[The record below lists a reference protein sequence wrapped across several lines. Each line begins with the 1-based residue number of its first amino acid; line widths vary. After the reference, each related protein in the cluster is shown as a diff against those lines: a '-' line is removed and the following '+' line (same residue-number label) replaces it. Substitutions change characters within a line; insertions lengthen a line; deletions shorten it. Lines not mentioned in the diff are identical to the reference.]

1 MSNLKKN
8 IVLPCVALGLLV
20 QFSAS
25 AQSGVSSAT
34 TKQFNINVSWPKG
47 DGKLLLLTANRNGKN
62 LTLDSARVLN
72 GAAILKMTA
81 PDLYSP
87 VYLGINQAYVKE
99 LLAYAGK
106 VNIDIAN
113 SSESDLQSTVTVKGN
128 LEQDLFQEYNKIFM
142 TGLQANFNR
151 MQATKAAGDDT
162 QKKDSIKQSYR
173 PLFDSLLH
181 AQDYIASTYPDKDIA
196 GFMLAKRAPSLSVQE
211 REREYNCLSERVKKG
226 PYGTAARE
234 IITSIVQRQVG
245 QPAFQFS
252 ATTKDKKVIRLA
264 DYKGKYVLLD
274 FWSSTCIPCLRMAP
288 YMKQLYNTY
297 RDKGFE
303 IIAISLDTK
312 REDWIAALQKHGISG
327 IQVSS
332 LKGGD
337 DPIAKYYGVEQMP
350 AMVLI
355 DPNGNNAGAI
365 DPTKLDQKLAE
376 IFNKS

>member
-1 MSNLKKN
+1 M
-8 IVLPCVALGLLV
+8 
-20 QFSAS
+20 
-25 AQSGVSSAT
+25 
-34 TKQFNINVSWPKG
+34 
-47 DGKLLLLTANRNGKN
+47 LTVNKNGKN
-62 LTLDSARVLN
+62 LTLDSARIVN
-72 GAAILKMTA
+72 GAAVLKMPA
-81 PDLYSP
+81 PELYSP
-87 VYLGINQAYVKE
+87 VYLGINQAYVQE
-99 LLAYAGK
+99 LLAYPGE
-106 VNIDIAN
+106 VDIAITN

-151 MQATKAAGDDT
+151 MQATKAAGDNT
-162 QKKDSIKQSYR
+162 EKKDSIKQSYR

-181 AQDYIASTYPDKDIA
+181 AQDYISSTYPDKEIA
-196 GFMLAKRAPSLSVQE
+196 GFMLAKRAPSLSVEE
-211 REREYNCLSERVKKG
+211 REREYKSLSDRVKKG
-226 PYGTAARE
+226 PYGTAAHE
-234 IITSIVQRQVG
+234 IITNIIQRQVG

-252 ATTKDKKVIRLA
+252 ATTKDKKVIKLA

-312 REDWIAALQKHGISG
+312 REDWVAALQKHGISG

-337 DPIAKYYGVEQMP
+337 DPIAEYYGVEQMP

-355 DPNGNNAGAI
+355 DPDGNNSGAV